1 MDSSASPWQ
10 LSKESM
16 QKVAVALVK
25 IALSQNFDSA
35 FLQREFLK
43 CLAEVQF
50 EKNLMGKEQF
60 LSKVLFYVTKIM

>member
-60 LSKVLFYVTKIM
+60 LNKVLFYVTKIM